1 MPGFRKT
8 TQARELST
16 PRQDLGEALWR
27 LSDMVRADERSR
39 SFRAKA
45 YRRAVWSL
53 DDLAPDLSDPAEKA
67 LSIPGI
73 GAGVL
78 RLIEEFRESGQLDLL
93 ARLETAYPRG
103 VSRMRRLPRMT
114 PTILRSLKGEL
125 GVDNS
130 ADLIAAIEAGGV
142 EALRG
147 VGPATAERWALTLQL
162 APSDRAIPGYQA
174 TVLADALTRHIRRH
188 LGAEV
193 QSAGGVRRLD
203 EWVESVDLVVAT
215 DEVEAG
221 RKFLEGTAVARLAG
235 HGPRRETVLQTHED
249 VEARIHLV
257 RPVEVGRRLLL
268 ETGPDWHAGGL
279 LADTKGNELTEAE
292 IYEQNGRLW
301 VPPAARALD
310 PEIAEGVVRT
320 GQINGDLHLHSDLSP
335 DGRMNLFEILAEAVE
350 REYEYVLITDH
361 TTGLRFG
368 GLDSAGLQHQRTII
382 DDTRARFPDL
392 LVLQGAELN
401 IDRDG
406 NLDIDDEALGRL
418 DFAVAGLHSHFEL
431 DRSEQT
437 ARVLTAVSHPAV
449 RVLAHPT
456 GRRIGNRPAIDLDID
471 TIVTAAVENNVALE
485 VNGHRDRL
493 DLSAE
498 HAALA
503 VAGGAVLAAN
513 SDAHRIGEMGN
524 IANAVATM
532 QRAGVAPSSVVNT
545 MSVGAFRDWA
555 GVTS

>member
-1 MPGFRKT
+1 M
-8 TQARELST
+8 SS

-27 LSDMVRADERSR
+27 LSDVVRADERSR

-78 RLIEEFRESGQLDLL
+78 RLLEEFRESGQLELL
-93 ARLETAYPRG
+93 ARLETAYPRD

-125 GVDNS
+125 GVDTS
-130 ADLIAAIEAGGV
+130 ADLIAAIDAGGV

-147 VGPATAERWALTLQL
+147 VGPATAERWARTLQL
-162 APSDRAIPGYQA
+162 APSDRAIPGFQA

-193 QSAGGVRRLD
+193 QPAGGVRRTD
-203 EWVESVDLVVAT
+203 EWVESVDLVAGT

-221 RKFLEGTAVARLAG
+221 GKFLEGTAVARLAG
-235 HGPRRETVLQTHED
+235 HGPVGEILLHTHED

-257 RPVEVGRRLLL
+257 PPYQMGQRLLL
-268 ETGPDWHAGGL
+268 ATGPDWHAGGL
-279 LADTKGNELTEAE
+279 LADINGNGLTEAE
-292 IYEQNGRLW
+292 IYKRNGRLW

-310 PEIAEGVVRT
+310 PEIAEGVILT
-320 GQINGDLHLHSDLSP
+320 GQINGDLHLHTDLSP
-335 DGRMNLFEILAEAVE
+335 DGRMSLFEILAEAVE

-382 DDTRARFPDL
+382 EEGRARFPDL
-392 LVLQGAELN
+392 VVLHGAELN

-406 NLDIDDEALGRL
+406 SLDIDDEALGRL
-418 DFAVAGLHSHFEL
+418 DFAVAGLHSHFDLE
-431 DRSEQT
+431 RFEQT
-437 ARVLTAVSHPAV
+437 ARVLTALSHPAV

-456 GRRIGNRPAIDLDID
+456 GRRIGTRPAIDLDID
-471 TIVTAAVENNVALE
+471 AVIAAAVENHVALE

-503 VAGGAVLAAN
+503 VVGGAVLAAN

-524 IANAVATM
+524 IVNSVATM
-532 QRAGVAPSSVVNT
+532 QRAGIAPSSVVNT
-545 MSVGAFRDWA
+545 MSVGAFQEWA
-555 GVTS
+555 GVTG

>member
-1 MPGFRKT
+1 M
-8 TQARELST
+8 SS

-27 LSDMVRADERSR
+27 LSDVVRADERSR

-78 RLIEEFRESGQLDLL
+78 RLLEEFRESGQLELL
-93 ARLETAYPRG
+93 ARLETAYPRD

-125 GVDNS
+125 GVDTS
-130 ADLIAAIEAGGV
+130 ADLIAAIDAGGV

-147 VGPATAERWALTLQL
+147 VGPATAERWARTLQL
-162 APSDRAIPGYQA
+162 APSDRAIPGFQA

-193 QSAGGVRRLD
+193 QPAGGVRRTD
-203 EWVESVDLVVAT
+203 EWVESVDLVAGT

-221 RKFLEGTAVARLAG
+221 GKFLEGTAVARLAG
-235 HGPRRETVLQTHED
+235 HGPVGEILLHTHED

-257 RPVEVGRRLLL
+257 PPYQMGQRLLL

-279 LADTKGNELTEAE
+279 LADINGNGLTEAE
-292 IYEQNGRLW
+292 IYKRNGRLW

-310 PEIAEGVVRT
+310 PEIAEGVILT
-320 GQINGDLHLHSDLSP
+320 GQINGDLHLHTDLSP
-335 DGRMNLFEILAEAVE
+335 DGRMSLFEILAEAVE

-382 DDTRARFPDL
+382 EEGRARFPDL
-392 LVLQGAELN
+392 VVLHGAELN

-406 NLDIDDEALGRL
+406 SLDIDDEALGRL
-418 DFAVAGLHSHFEL
+418 DFAVAGLHSHFDLE
-431 DRSEQT
+431 RFEQT
-437 ARVLTAVSHPAV
+437 ARVLTALSHPAV

-456 GRRIGNRPAIDLDID
+456 GRRIGTRPAIDLDID
-471 TIVTAAVENNVALE
+471 AVIATAVENHVALE

-503 VAGGAVLAAN
+503 VVGGAVLAAN

-524 IANAVATM
+524 IVNSVATM
-532 QRAGVAPSSVVNT
+532 QRAGIAPSSVVNT
-545 MSVGAFRDWA
+545 MSVGAFQEWA
-555 GVTS
+555 GVTG

>member
-1 MPGFRKT
+1 M
-8 TQARELST
+8 ST

-78 RLIEEFRESGQLDLL
+78 RLIEEFRETGQLDLL
-93 ARLETAYPRG
+93 ERLVKAYPG
-103 VSRMRRLPRMT
+103 DVSRMRRLPRMT

-125 GVDNS
+125 AVDTS

-147 VGPATAERWALTLQL
+147 VGPATAERWGRTLQL
-162 APSDRAIPGYQA
+162 APSDQAIPGYQA
-174 TVLADALTRHIRRH
+174 TVLADALTRHFRRH
-188 LGAEV
+188 VGAEFQV
-193 QSAGGVRRLD
+193 AGAVRRID
-203 EWVESVDLVVAT
+203 EWVESVDLVAGT
-215 DEVEAG
+215 NEVEAG
-221 RKFLEGTAVARLAG
+221 GKFLEATAVARLIG
-235 HGPRRETVLQTHED
+235 HGPKGETVLQTHEG
-249 VEARIHLV
+249 VRTRVHLV
-257 RPVEVGRRLLL
+257 RPSEVGGRLLL
-268 ETGPDWHAGGL
+268 ETGPEWHAGEL
-279 LADTKGNELTEAE
+279 LADIDGNGLTEAE
-292 IYEQNGRLW
+292 IYEENGRLW
-301 VPPAARALD
+301 VPPAARALES
-310 PEIAEGVVRT
+310 EIAEVVVRT
-320 GQINGDLHLHSDLSP
+320 AQIKGDLHLHSELSP
-335 DGRMNLFEILAEAVE
+335 DGRMSLFEILAESVE
-350 REYEYVLITDH
+350 RDYEYVLITDH

-368 GLDSAGLQHQRTII
+368 GLDSAGLQLQSTLIEEA
-382 DDTRARFPDL
+382 RARFPDL

-406 NLDIDDEALGRL
+406 SLDIDDEALSRL
-418 DFAVAGLHSHFEL
+418 DFAVAGLHSHFDLE
-431 DRSEQT
+431 RSDQT
-437 ARVLTAVSHPAV
+437 ARVLRAVSHPAV
-449 RVLAHPT
+449 QVLAHPT
-456 GRRIGNRPAIDLDID
+456 GRRIGNRPAIDID
-471 TIVTAAVENNVALE
+471 FDAVIAAAVENNVALE

-503 VAGGAVLAAN
+503 VAGSAYLAAN
-513 SDAHRIGEMGN
+513 SDAHRIDEMGN

-532 QRAGVAPSSVVNT
+532 QRAGVAPPSVVNT
-545 MSVGAFRDWA
+545 MPVGEFREWA
-555 GVTS
+555 GVAG

>member
-1 MPGFRKT
+1 M
-8 TQARELST
+8 SN

-27 LSDMVRADERSR
+27 LSDVVRADERRR

-45 YRRAVWSL
+45 YRRAVWAL
-53 DDLAPDLSDPAEKA
+53 DELTPDLSDTPEET

-73 GAGVL
+73 GEGVL

-93 ARLETAYPRG
+93 ARLEPAYPRD
-103 VSRMRRLPRMT
+103 VSKMRRLPRMT

-125 GVDNS
+125 GVDTS

-147 VGPATAERWALTLQL
+147 VGPATAERWAQTLQL
-162 APSDRAIPGYQA
+162 APSDRAIPGFQA
-174 TVLADALTRHIRRH
+174 TVLADALTRHLRRH
-188 LGAEV
+188 LGAQV
-193 QSAGGVRRLD
+193 QTAGGMRRMD
-203 EWVESVDLVVAT
+203 EWVESVDLVAGT

-221 RKFLEGTAVARLAG
+221 RKFLEGTAVARLVG
-235 HGPRRETVLQTHED
+235 RGPRDETVLQTHES

-257 RPVEVGRRLLL
+257 PPSEVGRRLLL
-268 ETGPDWHAGGL
+268 ETGPDWHAGEL
-279 LADTKGNELTEAE
+279 LADINGKGLTEAE

-301 VPPAARALD
+301 VPPAARALE
-310 PEIAEGVVRT
+310 PEIAENVIRT
-320 GQINGDLHLHSDLSP
+320 GQINGDLHLHTDLSP
-335 DGRMNLFEILAEAVE
+335 DGRMSLFEILAEAGE

-368 GLDSAGLQHQRTII
+368 GLDSAGLQRQRTII
-382 DDTRARFPDL
+382 DETRTRFPDL

-406 NLDIDDEALGRL
+406 RLDIDDDALDRL
-418 DFAVAGLHSHFEL
+418 DFAVAGLHSHFDL

-471 TIVTAAVENNVALE
+471 AVIAAAAENDVALE

-498 HAALA
+498 HAARA

-513 SDAHRIGEMGN
+513 SDSHRIGEMGN
-524 IANAVATM
+524 IANSVATM
-532 QRAGVAPSSVVNT
+532 QRAGIGPSSVVNT
-545 MSVGAFRDWA
+545 MSVEVFREWA
-555 GVTS
+555 VVTS

>member
-1 MPGFRKT
+1 M
-8 TQARELST
+8 
-16 PRQDLGEALWR
+16 
-27 LSDMVRADERSR
+27 RADERRR

-53 DDLAPDLSDPAEKA
+53 DELRPDLSDPPEKI

-73 GAGVL
+73 GEGVL

-93 ARLETAYPRG
+93 ARLETAYPLD
-103 VSRMRRLPRMT
+103 VSKMRRLPRMT

-125 GVDNS
+125 GVDTS

-147 VGPATAERWALTLQL
+147 VGPATAERWAETLQL
-162 APSDRAIPGYQA
+162 APSDQAIPGFQA
-174 TVLADALTRHIRRH
+174 TVLADALTRHLRRH

-193 QSAGGVRRLD
+193 QSAGGVRRMD
-203 EWVESVDLVVAT
+203 EWVESVDLVAGT

-221 RKFLEGTAVARLAG
+221 RKFLEGTAVARLIG
-235 HGPRRETVLQTHED
+235 LGPREETVLQAHES

-257 RPVEVGRRLLL
+257 PPSEVGSRLLL
-268 ETGPDWHAGGL
+268 ETGPDWHAGEL
-279 LADTKGNELTEAE
+279 LADINGKGLTEAE

-301 VPPAARALD
+301 VPPAARALE
-310 PEIAEGVVRT
+310 PEVAENVIRT
-320 GQINGDLHLHSDLSP
+320 GQINGDLHLHTDLSP
-335 DGRMNLFEILAEAVE
+335 DGRMSPVEILAEAVE

-382 DDTRARFPDL
+382 DETRARFPDL

-406 NLDIDDEALGRL
+406 SLDIDDDALDRL
-418 DFAVAGLHSHFEL
+418 DFAVAGLHSHFDL

-449 RVLAHPT
+449 QVLAHPT

-471 TIVTAAVENNVALE
+471 AVIAAAAENDVALE

-493 DLSAE
+493 DLSAA
-498 HAALA
+498 HAARA

-513 SDAHRIGEMGN
+513 SDAHRTGEMGN
-524 IANAVATM
+524 IANSVATM
-532 QRAGVAPSSVVNT
+532 QRAGIGPSSVVNT
-545 MSVGAFRDWA
+545 MSVEFFREWA

>member
-1 MPGFRKT
+1 
-8 TQARELST
+8 
-16 PRQDLGEALWR
+16 
-27 LSDMVRADERSR
+27 MVRADERSR

-53 DDLAPDLSDPAEKA
+53 DDLAPDLSDSREDA

-73 GAGVL
+73 GPGVL
-78 RLIEEFRESGQLDLL
+78 RLIEEFRESGRLDLL
-93 ARLETAYPRG
+93 ARLETSYPRD
-103 VSRMRRLPRMT
+103 VFRMRRLPRMT

-125 GVDNS
+125 GVDSS
-130 ADLIAAIEAGGV
+130 ADLTAAIEAGGV

-147 VGPATAERWALTLQL
+147 VGPATAERWARTLQL
-162 APSDRAIPGYQA
+162 APSDRAIPGFQA
-174 TVLADALTRHIRRH
+174 TVLAEALTRHFRRH

-193 QSAGGVRRLD
+193 QSAGAVRRMD
-203 EWVESVDLVVAT
+203 EWVESVDLVAGT

-221 RKFLEGTAVARLAG
+221 RRFLEGTAVARLAG
-235 HGPRRETVLQTHED
+235 HEPGGGILLQTHED

-257 RPVEVGRRLLL
+257 PLSQVGPRLLL
-268 ETGPDWHAGGL
+268 ATGPDWHAGEL
-279 LADTKGNELTEAE
+279 LTDIEGNGLTEAE

-310 PEIAEGVVRT
+310 SDVAERVIRT
-320 GQINGDLHLHSDLSP
+320 GQINGDLHLHTDLSP
-335 DGRMNLFEILAEAVE
+335 DGRMSLFEILSEAMG

-361 TTGLRFG
+361 TAGLRFG
-368 GLDSAGLQHQRTII
+368 GLDSGGLQHQRTLI
-382 DDTRARFPDL
+382 DEARARFPDL

-406 NLDIDDEALGRL
+406 SLDVDDEALGRL
-418 DFAVAGLHSHFEL
+418 DFAVAGLHSHFDLE
-431 DRSEQT
+431 RSEQT
-437 ARVLTAVSHPAV
+437 ARVLKALSHPAV

-471 TIVTAAVENNVALE
+471 AVITAAVENNVALE

-493 DLSAE
+493 DLTAE

-503 VAGGAVLAAN
+503 IAGGALLAAN

-524 IANAVATM
+524 IANSVATM
-532 QRAGVAPSSVVNT
+532 QRAGIAPSSVVNT
-545 MSVGAFRDWA
+545 KSVGAFREWA
-555 GVTS
+555 GAIG